1 MNPVKTYQNISFAEL
16 ISCSEKNP
24 NRSATLTIKEVQQTD
39 ERILHKLDLPDYIS
53 SVIQPAGILGI
64 CTCITD
70 PNYYYMALPNVRTQ
84 MLLALT
90 TTLQKKTDE
99 LKVSAISRKRKKIYD
114 LLGAACNNSSMTDKD
129 IMDLFQGISAL
140 LNLQFILIK
149 ERVQETI
156 EDDVQSDSALKG
168 EILFGTNPIHW
179 SKEHPIWIVDYR
191 GRWIATPHTVTP
203 DHIYGTLYGWIQ
215 HIQQKGW
222 IVQWPEID
230 ETKTELI
237 NQLIAYPVWQETDR
251 KLSKD
256 ALSVRLGKLRTLDTF
271 QTLV

>member
-16 ISCSEKNP
+16 LACSEQNP

-70 PNYYYMALPNVRTQ
+70 PNYYYMALPNVRMQ
-84 MLLALT
+84 MVIDLT
-90 TTLQKKTDE
+90 THLQQKTDE
-99 LKVSAISRKRKKIYD
+99 LKVSTISRKRKKIYD
-114 LLGAACNNSSMTDKD
+114 LIGAAYNMSPISEKD
-129 IMDLFQGISAL
+129 MPDLFQGISVL

-149 ERVQETI
+149 ERVQESI
-156 EDDVQSDSALKG
+156 EDDVESDSALKG
-168 EILFGTNPIHW
+168 EILFGTNPILW
-179 SKEHPIWIVDYR
+179 TRDKPIWIIDYR

-203 DHIYGTLYGWIQ
+203 DHMYGILHEWLQG
-215 HIQQKGW
+215 IQQKGW

-230 ETKTELI
+230 ETKIELV
-237 NQLIAYPVWQETDR
+237 NQLTMYPGWQEIDR

-256 ALSVRLGKLRTLDTF
+256 ILSARLGRLKTLDTIRAF
-271 QTLV
+271 